1 MAQFFIKNPIFA
13 IVVSLIIVLVGLLA
27 MTSLPIAVY
36 PQITPPQVNVIA
48 SYPGANAQ
56 TVEQTVAQQ
65 MEEQVNGVEGMV
77 SMLSTSTD
85 AGSYSL
91 NVQFELGKDPDM
103 ATVQTQNRVG
113 QASPLLPNAVVQY
126 GISTMK
132 VTPQNVLVFSLYSP
146 KGTYDSTFLANY
158 GNINIVH
165 QLQRVKGVGQVMMYG
180 SPFGMRIWL
189 NPEKMA
195 KLGITTTDVYNAIQE
210 QNIQAASGTI
220 GQMPNLSSQA
230 FQYTTRVKGRL
241 NTPQEFENV
250 IIRANPDGSIV
261 RLRDIAKVDMGGRFY
276 TYNSTMN
283 NYNAAAFGVQLT
295 PDADALKTVDQCK
308 AIIAKAETSF
318 PPDMKSE
325 IIVDNTLFI
334 RESLKEVLKTLFEA
348 LLLVM
353 VVIFIFLQS
362 WKATLI
368 PMLAVPVSLIGTFAT
383 FLVFGFSINTL
394 TLFAMVLAIGLV
406 VDDAIVVIE
415 AVEHHIRYDNMK
427 PFEAAQRAMKEVS
440 GAIVAIAFVLSS
452 VFIPVAFFGGT
463 MGVLYK
469 QFALTI
475 TVSMILSVIVAL
487 SLTPTLCARMLTPY
501 DPTKHNGLLAKF
513 FDKFNE
519 TFEKVIS
526 EYSKIVYKLVRKVKW
541 GLLFILLLTAVTFF
555 IISQLPT
562 SFVPDEDQ
570 GYLIT
575 AISLPEGTSLNVTS
589 NEINNIGEVIRKIPG
604 VYAVTCVNGVNF
616 LTFAADSSTG
626 IIFIRL
632 KPWDE
637 RTSQQLSAQS
647 IIGQIF
653 AKSVQFPNATIL
665 PLLPSSL
672 PGIGTRGGFTM
683 MLEDRGGT
691 ASFQEMDNISKEF
704 IKEAKTMPAI
714 GTIYST
720 FNTNTPGYTY
730 NIDRDKVKKLGIP
743 LDDVF
748 NAMQAFYGGIEV
760 NDINLYGETFK
771 VTMQAQPQFRA
782 NPDDIKYFFVKN
794 SSGQMIPLS
803 TLATAKLTDGPSVI
817 QRFNDYRA
825 IHIGG
830 NPAPGYSS
838 GQAMQAL
845 VETAQKVLPSTF
857 AYDWSDLSLE
867 EQKSGQKAPVLFALA
882 IIFAFLCLAAL
893 YESWFVPISVVLSVP
908 TAVFG
913 AAFFQYARHLNNN
926 VYMQIG
932 LVMLIGLAAKN
943 AILII
948 QFSRQ
953 REEAGMSQIEAVV
966 EAARVRLR
974 PILMT
979 SFAFIFGCLP
989 LAIATGAG
997 SGARIAMGTS
1007 VVGGMFTGTFIGVF
1021 IIPVLYV
1028 AVERVAYE
1036 IFKKR

>member
-27 MTSLPIAVY
+27 MVNLPIAVY

-48 SYPGANAQ
+48 NYPAANAQ

-65 MEEQVNGVEGMV
+65 MEDQVNGVEGMV

-85 AGSYSL
+85 TGSYTL
-91 NVQFELGKDPDM
+91 QVQFELGKNPDL
-103 ATVQTQNRVG
+103 ATVQAQNRVG
-113 QASPLLPNAVVQY
+113 QASPLLPSEVVQY
-126 GISTMK
+126 GINVMK
-132 VTPQNVLVFSLYSP
+132 VTPQNALVFSLYSP
-146 KGTYDSTFLANY
+146 KGTYESTFLANY
-158 GNINIVH
+158 GNINIVQ

-195 KLGITTTDVYNAIQE
+195 QLGITTTDVYNAIKE
-210 QNIQAASGTI
+210 QNVQAASGTI
-220 GQMPNLSSQA
+220 GQMPTPADQA
-230 FQYTTRVKGRL
+230 FQYITRVKGRL
-241 NTPQEFENV
+241 STPQEFEN
-250 IIRANPDGSIV
+250 IIVRANPDGSIV
-261 RLRDIAKVDMGGRFY
+261 RLKDIARVNLGGRFY
-276 TYNSTMN
+276 MYNSTMDG
-283 NYNAAAFGVQLT
+283 YNAAAFGVQLT

-308 AIIAKAETSF
+308 EIIQNASKNF
-318 PPDMKSE
+318 PPDMKYE
-325 IIVDNTLFI
+325 IVVDNTLFI
-334 RESLKEVLKTLFEA
+334 RESLKEVLVTLFEA

-394 TLFAMVLAIGLV
+394 TLFAMVLGIGLV

-415 AVEHHIRYDNMK
+415 AVERHIRYDGMN
-427 PFEAAQRAMKEVS
+427 PFGAAQKAMKEVS
-440 GAIVAIAFVLSS
+440 AAIVAIAFVLAS

-501 DPTKHNGLLAKF
+501 DPTKHKGLLAKF
-513 FDKFNE
+513 FDKFNDN
-519 TFEKVIS
+519 FERIVYK
-526 EYSKIVYKLVRKVKW
+526 YSQIVYKLIRKVKW
-541 GLLFILLLTAVTFF
+541 GLLFIILLTIVTFF
-555 IISQLPT
+555 IVSKLPT

-570 GYLIT
+570 GYLIAAVT
-575 AISLPEGTSLNVTS
+575 LPQGTSLNVTS
-589 NEINNIGEVIRKIPG
+589 NEINEIGQVIRQIPG
-604 VYAVTCVNGVNF
+604 VYAVTCVNGINF

-626 IIFIRL
+626 VLFIML

-637 RTSQQLSAQS
+637 RRTQELSAQS
-647 IIGQIF
+647 ILRQIF
-653 AKSVQFPNATIL
+653 IKSQQFPNATVL

-672 PGIGTRGGFTM
+672 PGIGTRGGFTI
-683 MLEDRGGT
+683 MLEDRGGE

-704 IKEAKTMPAI
+704 INEAKKMPAI

-720 FNTNTPGYTY
+720 FNANTPGYTY

-743 LDDVF
+743 LTDVF
-748 NAMQAFYGGIEV
+748 NTMQTFYGGLEV
-760 NDINLYGETFK
+760 NDINLYGKTYK
-771 VTMQAQPQFRA
+771 VTMQALPQFRTTP
-782 NPDDIKYFFVKN
+782 NDIKFFYVRNPEGK
-794 SSGQMIPLS
+794 MIPLS
-803 TLATAKLTDGPSVI
+803 TFASAKLTNGPSVI
-817 QRFNDYRA
+817 QRFDNYRA
-825 IHIGG
+825 IQIGG

-845 VETAQKVLPSTF
+845 VEVAHKVLPATF
-857 AYDWSDLSLE
+857 SYDWADLSLE
-867 EQKSGQKAPVLFALA
+867 EQKSGQKAPILFALSL
-882 IIFAFLCLAAL
+882 IFAFLCLAAL
-893 YESWFVPISVVLSVP
+893 YESWFVPISVILSVP
-908 TAVFG
+908 TAMFG
-913 AAFFQYARHLNNN
+913 ATFFQYIRHLSNN

-932 LVMLIGLAAKN
+932 FIMLIGLAAKN

-948 QFSRQ
+948 QFSRI
-953 REEAGMSQIEAVV
+953 REESGMGQIEAIV

-989 LAIATGAG
+989 LAIASGAG

-1007 VVGGMFTGTFIGVF
+1007 VVGGMLTGTFIGVF
-1021 IIPVLYV
+1021 IIPVLYI
-1028 AVERVAYE
+1028 AVEKVAYK
-1036 IFKKR
+1036 IFGKK

>member
-13 IVVSLIIVLVGLLA
+13 IVVSLIIVLVGFLA
-27 MTSLPIAVY
+27 MVNLPIAVY

-48 SYPGANAQ
+48 SYPAANAQ

-65 MEEQVNGVEGMV
+65 MEDQVNGVEGMV

-85 AGSYSL
+85 AGSYTL
-91 NVQFELGKDPDM
+91 QVQFELGKDPDI

-113 QASPLLPNAVVQY
+113 QASPLLPPEVVQT
-126 GISTMK
+126 GINVMK
-132 VTPQNVLVFSLYSP
+132 VTPQNALVFSLYSP

-158 GNINIVH
+158 GNINIVQ

-180 SPFGMRIWL
+180 APFGMRIWL

-195 KLGITTTDVYNAIQE
+195 QLGITTTDVYNAIKE
-210 QNIQAASGTI
+210 QNVQAASGTI
-220 GQMPNLSSQA
+220 GQMPIPSSQA
-230 FQYTTRVKGRL
+230 FQYVTRVKGRL
-241 NTPQEFENV
+241 NTPQEFEN
-250 IIRANPDGSIV
+250 IIVRANPDGSIV
-261 RLRDIAKVDMGGRFY
+261 RLGDIARVNLGGRFY
-276 TYNSTMN
+276 VYNSTMN
-283 NYNAAAFGVQLT
+283 GYNAAAFGVQLT
-295 PDADALKTVDQCK
+295 PDADALKTVDECK
-308 AIIAKAETSF
+308 AIIAKAEKSF
-318 PPDMKSE
+318 PPDMKAE

-348 LLLVM
+348 LILVM
-353 VVIFIFLQS
+353 IVIFIFLHS

-383 FLVFGFSINTL
+383 FLIFGFSINTL

-415 AVEHHIRYDNMK
+415 AVEHHIRYDNMS
-427 PFEAAQRAMKEVS
+427 PFEAAQKAMKEVS
-440 GAIVAIAFVLSS
+440 AAIVAIAFVLAS

-501 DPTKHNGLLAKF
+501 NPNKHKGILARF
-513 FDKFNE
+513 FDKFNNA
-519 TFEKVIS
+519 FEKVIS
-526 EYSKIVYKLVRKVKW
+526 EYSKIVYKFVRKAKL
-541 GLLFILLLTAVTFF
+541 GLIFILLLTAATFF
-555 IISQLPT
+555 IISHLPT
-562 SFVPDEDQ
+562 SFVPNEDQ
-570 GYLIT
+570 GYLI
-575 AISLPEGTSLNVTS
+575 AAVSLPEGTSLNVTS
-589 NEINNIGEVIRKIPG
+589 NEINAIGEVIRQIPG
-604 VYAVTCVNGVNF
+604 VLAVTCVNGVNF

-626 IIFIRL
+626 VIFIRL

-637 RTSQQLSAQS
+637 RTSPQLSAQS
-647 IIGQIF
+647 ILRQIF
-653 AKSVQFPNATIL
+653 IRSQQFPNATVL

-691 ASFQEMDNISKEF
+691 ASFQEMDKISKEF
-704 IKEAKTMPAI
+704 IGEAKKMPAI

-720 FNTNTPGYTY
+720 FNANTPGYTY
-730 NIDRDKVKKLGIP
+730 DIDRDKVKKLGIP
-743 LDDVF
+743 LTDVF
-748 NAMQAFYGGIEV
+748 NTMQTFYGGLEV
-760 NDINLYGETFK
+760 NDINLYGKTYK
-771 VTMQAQPQFRA
+771 VIMQALPQFRT
-782 NPDDIKYFFVKN
+782 NPDDIKYFYVRN
-794 SSGQMIPLS
+794 SEGKMIPLS

-817 QRFNDYRA
+817 QRFDDYRA
-825 IHIGG
+825 IQIGG

-845 VETAQKVLPSTF
+845 VEVAKKVLPSSF
-857 AYDWSDLSLE
+857 SYDWADLSLE
-867 EQKSGQKAPVLFALA
+867 EQKSGQKAPILFALSL
-882 IIFAFLCLAAL
+882 IFAFLCLAAL
-893 YESWFVPISVVLSVP
+893 YESWFIPISVILSVP
-908 TAVFG
+908 TAIFG
-913 AAFFQYARHLNNN
+913 ATFFQYVRHLDNN

-948 QFSRQ
+948 QFSRL
-953 REEAGMSQIEAVV
+953 REEAGMSQLEAVV
-966 EAARVRLR
+966 EAAKVRLR

-1021 IIPVLYV
+1021 IIPVLYI
-1028 AVERVAYE
+1028 AVEKVAYKV
-1036 IFKKR
+1036 FRRK